1 MARVDALDKVTVSP
15 TLTATLA
22 GSKDRQLEE
31 LMQTCGLRVAVCK
44 VEELATL
51 AQPGAA
57 QPSLVI
63 LDMRDRPVLPPT
75 VGMLRRQHPATGVV
89 LVAAALEPALMLEAM
104 RAGVT
109 EFLTAPVTAPE
120 LSAAVGRV
128 TTAHAP
134 STMGEVFAF
143 IGAKGGVGT
152 TTVAT
157 NVATALSQ
165 SDRGSTVFIDLHLAY
180 GDAAVYLG
188 AEPRF
193 SVIDALENVHRLDK
207 AFLTGLVGHARAG
220 LSLLA
225 SSDRASATPIDSA
238 SVRMLIESAARHY
251 RYVVLDV
258 PRSDVM
264 IEALEPA
271 TRLVIVANQELATV
285 RAATRLSAALKQR
298 YGKERLAV
306 VVSRFDVEAEIGQ
319 ADVERVLGTSVAHTF
334 PSNYRIA
341 LEALNTGRPVV
352 LDNHNKLAASL
363 TGFAR
368 RLADVSET
376 PAKNER
382 QTGILGRLTGR
393 R

>member
-1 MARVDALDKVTVSP
+1 
-15 TLTATLA
+15 
-22 GSKDRQLEE
+22 
-31 LMQTCGLRVAVCK
+31 MQTCGLRVSISK

-51 AQPGAA
+51 AQPGAQ
-57 QPSLVI
+57 QPALVI
-63 LDMRDRPVLPPT
+63 LDMRDRPTLPPT
-75 VGMLRRQHPATGVV
+75 VGMLRRQHPSTGVV
-89 LVAAALEPALMLEAM
+89 IVAASLEPALMLEAM

-109 EFLTAPVTAPE
+109 EFLTAPVTAPD
-120 LSAAVGRV
+120 LAAAVVRV
-128 TTAHAP
+128 TTSTAP
-134 STMGEVFAF
+134 STSGDVFAF
-143 IGAKGGVGT
+143 LGAKGGVGT

-165 SDRGSTVFIDLHLAY
+165 LENGPTILIDLHLAY

-188 AEPRF
+188 TEPRF

-207 AFLTGLVGHARAG
+207 AFLGGLVGHARGG

-225 SSDRASATPIDSA
+225 SSDRATATPVDST
-238 SVRMLIESAARHY
+238 SVRTLIESAARHY

-264 IEALEPA
+264 IDALEPSS
-271 TRLVIVANQELATV
+271 RIVIVANQELATV
-285 RAATRLSAALKQR
+285 RAATRLSAALRQR

-306 VVSRFDVEAEIGQ
+306 VVSRFDIQAEIGQ
-319 ADVERVLGTSVAHTF
+319 RDVERVLGTPVAHTF
-334 PSNYRIA
+334 PSNYRLA

-368 RLADVSET
+368 GLVET
-376 PAKNER
+376 VDAPVPSTKR
-382 QTGILGRLTGR
+382 QPGLLGRLTR
-393 R
+393 RRA